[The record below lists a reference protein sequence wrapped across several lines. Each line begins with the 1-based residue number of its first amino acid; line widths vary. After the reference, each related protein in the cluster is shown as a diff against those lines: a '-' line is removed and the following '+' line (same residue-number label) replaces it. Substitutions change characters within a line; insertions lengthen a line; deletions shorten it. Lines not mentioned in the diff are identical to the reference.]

1 MWWSMARSDFP
12 PLLIAAGGLII
23 TIVFSFRTDLS
34 VIGPSYVLFAADGLI
49 SVYAAYW
56 ALDIRRGLP
65 VPMFRKQALGLAL
78 VALAAGL
85 GASLGNAVTEF
96 SGGEGFLAT
105 IAFYE
110 GVFIV
115 PIVAFYWIDST
126 TLASRRADP
135 SGRNTFHW
143 TRVRIPIWG
152 LIVGS
157 FLVNLCILIVAVLT
171 GVSSAILYGL
181 EPFPDP
187 TVEGVIIFVNFAPT
201 FALVITGLSVLP
213 VVARRSK
220 DRTFRSHILWFAIA
234 ILSASVVS
242 TIIVTILGGS
252 LPPSQAGCALGYEN
266 LNGQCVVAAFD
277 ASIRALELAIAAV
290 NYVFLAAG
298 GFFLYR
304 SAKSLVPMN
313 RRLTPQAEP

>member
-1 MWWSMARSDFP
+1 MAKSDLP
-12 PLLIAAGGLII
+12 PVLIAAGGLVMA
-23 TIVFSFRTDLS
+23 TILS
-34 VIGPSYVLFAADGLI
+34 LTTGLSIIGPSYVLFAAEGLI
-49 SVYAAYW
+49 SIYAGYW

-85 GASLGNAVTEF
+85 GASLGNAATEF
-96 SGGEGFLAT
+96 SGGEGVLAAM
-105 IAFYE
+105 AFYQ

-152 LIVGS
+152 LVIGS
-157 FLVNLCILIVAVLT
+157 FLVNLSILTVAVLT
-171 GVSSAILYGL
+171 GVSSAIIYGL
-181 EPFPDP
+181 EPFPNP
-187 TVEGVIIFVNFAPT
+187 ILEGIVIFVSIAPT
-201 FALVITGLSVLP
+201 IVLVTTGLSVLP

-220 DRTFRSHILWFAIA
+220 DRSFRSHILWFALA
-234 ILSASVVS
+234 IVSASVVS
-242 TIIVTILGGS
+242 TIIVTVLGGS
-252 LPPSQAGCALGYEN
+252 LPPSQGGCALGYEN
-266 LNGQCVVAAFD
+266 MNGHCVVATFNP
-277 ASIRALELAIAAV
+277 SVRGLELVISTV
-290 NYVFLAAG
+290 NYISLAAG

-313 RRLTPQAEP
+313 RRPAPGPSPG